1 MHVFEFIVC
10 PETKIIS
17 RLSVKH
23 ATLIRFIIARP
34 ADEGVGVAVG
44 VGVTPPHL
52 RAAAHPVGQRRRRKE
67 GAAGLPAEAA
77 PAPMLGAQVG
87 VAVAVRMTVAA
98 RMAMMGE

>member
-52 RAAAHPVGQRRRRKE
+52 RAAAHPVGQRRRRK
-67 GAAGLPAEAA
+67 GGAGLPVEAT